1 MIEDSLYTGDM
12 RYSSEDGEYLPPFMP
27 KSKWYKWGKKSLCY
41 VEHETCCTQIEIIAI
56 SGTIITISGTCAK
69 FHVVELKLRKRGTRN
84 LYAPFYF

>member
-1 MIEDSLYTGDM
+1 MKSKYCMIEDSLYTGDM

-41 VEHETCCTQIEIIAI
+41 VEHETCCTEIEVVNP
-56 SGTIITISGTCAK
+56 SGTLAK
-69 FHVVELKLRKRGTRN
+69 FHVVELKLRRRGVRN